1 MKSIPVTETR
11 LWLVIKTVQ
20 QLIQGRTNA
29 TGTVTL
35 ATGATTTVV
44 LDANVAPGDVILLS
58 PLNADAAGEVPTLY
72 VSATDKGTFTL
83 THANDVTTRTFGYK
97 VAGG

>member
-11 LWLVIKTVQ
+11 LWPIIKTVQ

-29 TGTVTL
+29 TGAVTL
-35 ATGATTTVV
+35 TTSSTTTVV

-58 PLNADAAGEVPTLY
+58 PLNADAAAEVPTLY
-72 VSATDKGTFTL
+72 VAATDKGTFTL
-83 THANDVTTRTFGYK
+83 THTSAGTTRTFGYK